1 MATDPTATDI
11 HFAESALAAVQY
23 TASAATA
30 IAVMV
35 RGNMALEDQ
44 PRQVFIDIFKK
55 LRRFINSDATI
66 TSDDVNAA
74 ANSGDLTQET
84 AAATAEDIV

>member
-1 MATDPTATDI
+1 MKTMVTDPSATDI

-44 PRQVFIDIFKK
+44 PRQIFVDI
-55 LRRFINSDATI
+55 LRKIRRIINSDATI
-66 TSDDVNAA
+66 TGTDVENANQEAVSDAVLDEGA
-74 ANSGDLTQET
+74 DP
-84 AAATAEDIV
+84 

>member
-1 MATDPTATDI
+1 MATDPSATDI

-44 PRQVFIDIFKK
+44 PRQIFVDI
-55 LRRFINSDATI
+55 LRKIRRIINSDATI
-66 TSDDVNAA
+66 TAADVNNAQQTEI
-74 ANSGDLTQET
+74 LTTIEEGT
-84 AAATAEDIV
+84 G